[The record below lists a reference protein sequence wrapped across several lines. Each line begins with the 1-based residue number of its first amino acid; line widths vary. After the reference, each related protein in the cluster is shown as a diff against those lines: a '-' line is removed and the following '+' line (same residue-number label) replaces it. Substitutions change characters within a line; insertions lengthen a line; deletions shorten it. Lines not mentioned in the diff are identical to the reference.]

1 MTASCSAQFCSTD
14 GLVSALDTWACQP
27 LWLTSGSSACLL
39 NNADGAFHVCR
50 NMDEMWDESLT
61 EDCRQKFVKSMYKF
75 PKNPTVKLSS
85 GKRMPLLGLGTWK
98 AAAVQDTVERAL
110 RHGFRCF

>member
-1 MTASCSAQFCSTD
+1 
-14 GLVSALDTWACQP
+14 
-27 LWLTSGSSACLL
+27 
-39 NNADGAFHVCR
+39 
-50 NMDEMWDESLT
+50 MDEMWDESLT